1 MEEINPTEAV
11 AESAEV
17 ETPVSNVSETEEV
30 ETAHDEIEQEVTPA
44 DEGIETDAAEIAS
57 PTSLDELTPKMKIKG
72 KVSRLELYGA
82 FIDIGVGTNALIHIS
97 KLGKDHV
104 NRVSDVLQ
112 VGDDVTVWV
121 DKVNPDQGQIMVT
134 MVEPLAVDWSDL
146 KKGQTYTGTVARLE
160 NYGAFIDIGAEREG
174 LVHISEISHDYV
186 KHPSEVLS
194 VGDEVQ
200 VEVLDFNRRK
210 RRIDLSIK
218 NLQEKPEDTSTV
230 IEEPSIVVDDDFEE
244 ELEEV
249 PTAMEVALRRA
260 MGDEPVDA
268 AIEGQKKR
276 NRKKDRKQ
284 KRQQAQD
291 DLLNRTLQF
300 QQDS

>member
-1 MEEINPTEAV
+1 MEEVNATEAV
-11 AESAEV
+11 AGATEAESTITEDSEAVEV
-17 ETPVSNVSETEEV
+17 ENADFESSEVKLDEPNGD
-30 ETAHDEIEQEVTPA
+30 ETDDSEIET
-44 DEGIETDAAEIAS
+44 
-57 PTSLDELTPKMKIKG
+57 PTSIDELAPKMKLEG

-97 KLGKDHV
+97 KLGNEHV
-104 NRVSDVLQ
+104 NRVSDVLTA
-112 VGDDVTVWV
+112 GDSVIVWV

-146 KKGQTYTGTVARLE
+146 KKGQTYTGTVTRLE

-186 KHPSEVLS
+186 KHPSEQLS
-194 VGDEVQ
+194 VGDEVL
-200 VEVLDFNRRK
+200 VEVLDFSRRK

-218 NLQEKPEDTSTV
+218 NLQEKPQDATAV
-230 IEEPSIVVDDDFEE
+230 IEEPSIEEEMVEE
-244 ELEEV
+244 ELEDV
-249 PTAMEVALRRA
+249 PTAMEVALRKA

-268 AIEGQKKR
+268 AMQSQKNRGRRKNKKRKGQK
-276 NRKKDRKQ
+276 D
-284 KRQQAQD
+284 QD

-300 QQDS
+300 QHDS